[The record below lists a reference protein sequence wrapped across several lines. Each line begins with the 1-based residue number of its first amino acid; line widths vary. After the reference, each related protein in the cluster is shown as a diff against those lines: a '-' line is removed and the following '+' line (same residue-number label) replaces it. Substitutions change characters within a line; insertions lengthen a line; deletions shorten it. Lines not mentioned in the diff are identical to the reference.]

1 MIKLIYALWTSKE
14 QSNQKT
20 RDLLLNDVQPGL
32 YDAGVNKLTM
42 YIDDEYS
49 TVRSPAPK
57 LYRGPAI
64 SAEISLWTD
73 DLEQQK
79 DIEKIWWMNAYTPNT
94 VATDIST
101 SGTGQMARGLR

>member
-1 MIKLIYALWTSKE
+1 MVKLIYVLWAPE
-14 QSNQKT
+14 GQPRQRT
-20 RDLLLNDVQPGL
+20 RDLLLNEVQQRL

-64 SAEISLWTD
+64 SAEISLWVD
-73 DLEQQK
+73 
-79 DIEKIWWMNAYTPNT
+79 
-94 VATDIST
+94 
-101 SGTGQMARGLR
+101 

>member
-1 MIKLIYALWTSKE
+1 VIKLIYALWSSKK
-14 QSNQKT
+14 QSKQRTK
-20 RDLLLNDVQPGL
+20 DMLLNDVQPGL
-32 YDAGVNKLTM
+32 YDIGVNKLTM

-64 SAEISLWTD
+64 SAEISLWID

-79 DIEKIWWMNAYTPNT
+79 DIEKILQSYGFRIAGYLVDECIYTEYGGNKH
-94 VATDIST
+94 
-101 SGTGQMARGLR
+101 